1 MTPQE
6 AQAIRDA
13 IDADPSLSSQPNTP
27 DGAFAIAEALNIPTE
42 PGFKP
47 ITVASAMLWAASG
60 PRVRIGTAST
70 NANETEVTRASC
82 QVFLDLIVSGS
93 DALVHTEEPQIRAM
107 FDGWLSASVITQ
119 TEHDAVYGTGGL
131 AETLLPKSVVL
142 IGRTVSWQDV
152 VEARA
157 V

>member
-6 AQAIRDA
+6 AQIIRDA
-13 IDADPSLSSQPNTP
+13 IDADPSLSSQPQTP
-27 DGAFAIAEALNIPTE
+27 DGAFAIAEALNSPTE
-42 PGFKP
+42 PGFKA

-60 PRVRIGTAST
+60 PRVRIAAAST
-70 NANETEVTRASC
+70 NLSEPEGIRASC

-93 DALVHTEEPQIRAM
+93 DALVHTEEGPIRAM
-107 FDGWLSASVITQ
+107 FDSWLAASVITQ
-119 TEHDAVYGTGGL
+119 AEHDAVYGTGGL

-142 IGRTVSWQDV
+142 IGRTVGWQDV

>member
-13 IDADPSLSSQPNTP
+13 IDADPSLSSQPQTP
-27 DGAFAIAEALNIPTE
+27 DGAFAIAEALNTPSE

-60 PRVRIGTAST
+60 PRVRIGNAASDSQQP
-70 NANETEVTRASC
+70 EPIRASC

-93 DALVHTEEPQIRAM
+93 DALVHTEDAPIKAM
-107 FDGWLSASVITQ
+107 FDSWLAASVITQ
-119 TEHDAVYGTGGL
+119 AEHDAVYGSGGL
-131 AETLLPKSVVL
+131 AKTLLARSQLL
-142 IGRTVSWQDV
+142 IGRAVGWQEVAD
-152 VEARA
+152 ARA
-157 V
+157 M